1 MFELQLLPNIGIA
14 IDKVPSQV
22 MEALKLEIAEI
33 SQYGGDPMNQSL
45 VGHIN
50 QEYKLRKSVSDLE
63 TVIMPMAMTY
73 LMENNLLDRIPNNKN
88 LPLFLGEPWVNLQK
102 KNEFN
107 PIHRH
112 KGVLSYVIW
121 VKIPYELD
129 EEDNMFSKVENPKT
143 SRFEFQYTNILG
155 TIMAQSVDIDKNS
168 EGTIC
173 MFPAELSHCVYP
185 FYTSDDYRI
194 TVSGNVLLK
203 AD

>member
-22 MEALKLEIAEI
+22 MEALKLEIEEI

-63 TVIMPMAMTY
+63 TVIMPMAMAY